1 MEVLSGI
8 DTWAW
13 IIWLVVIL
21 LFLVIE
27 MLTVELTFLM
37 LALGGI
43 VGLVADLAG
52 APPWLQVIVA
62 AVAAIALVVFLRP
75 RLLRRLQRGAD
86 ARPSNVEALLGLD
99 GVVLATVSRVSGQVK
114 LANGDVWTARTDTD
128 GIHLDPGTRVEVARI
143 DGATAVVRARRQE
156 ATR

>member
-1 MEVLSGI
+1 MDVLSTI

-37 LALGGI
+37 LAIGGI
-43 VGLVADLAG
+43 VGLVTDLGG
-52 APPWLQVIVA
+52 APPWAQVIVA

-75 RLLRRLQRGAD
+75 RLLRRLQRSAD

-99 GVVLATVSRVSGQVK
+99 GFVLATVSRVSGQVK
-114 LANGDVWTARTDTD
+114 LSNGDVWTARTDSD
-128 GIHLDPGTRVEVARI
+128 DIRLDPGTRVEVARI
-143 DGATAVVRARRQE
+143 DGATAVVRARKQE
-156 ATR
+156 AAR

>member
-1 MEVLSGI
+1 MDVLSTI

-37 LALGGI
+37 LAIGGI
-43 VGLVADLAG
+43 VGLVTDLGG
-52 APPWLQVIVA
+52 APPWAQVIVA

-75 RLLRRLQRGAD
+75 RLLRRLQRSA
-86 ARPSNVEALLGLD
+86 ACCPAC
-99 GVVLATVSRVSGQVK
+99 A
-114 LANGDVWTARTDTD
+114 
-128 GIHLDPGTRVEVARI
+128 
-143 DGATAVVRARRQE
+143 
-156 ATR
+156 

>member
-1 MEVLSGI
+1 MDVLSTI

-13 IIWLVVIL
+13 IVWLVVIL

-43 VGLVADLAG
+43 VGLVTDLGG
-52 APPWLQVIVA
+52 APPWVQVIVA
-62 AVAAIALVVFLRP
+62 AVSAIALVVFLRP
-75 RLLRRLQRGAD
+75 RLLRRLQRSAD
-86 ARPSNVEALLGLD
+86 ARPSNVEALLGLE
-99 GVVLATVSRVSGQVK
+99 GLVLATVSRATGQVK
-114 LANGDVWTARTDTD
+114 LSNGDVWTARTDSD
-128 GIHLDPGTRVEVARI
+128 DIRLDPGTRVEVARI
-143 DGATAVVRARRQE
+143 DGATAVVRARKQE

>member
-62 AVAAIALVVFLRP
+62 AIAAIALVVFLRP

-99 GVVLATVSRVSGQVK
+99 GVVLATVSRDSGQVK

-128 GIHLDPGTRVEVARI
+128 GIRLDPGTRVEVARI